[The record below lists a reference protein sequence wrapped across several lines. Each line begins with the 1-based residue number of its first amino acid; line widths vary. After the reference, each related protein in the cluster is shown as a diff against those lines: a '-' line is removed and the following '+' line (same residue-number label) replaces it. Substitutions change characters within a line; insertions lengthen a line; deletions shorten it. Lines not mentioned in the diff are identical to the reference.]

1 MTIASLIVVFVIVW
15 WLVLF
20 MALPVGV
27 VTEENPEAGNM
38 KEAPKNPNL
47 KKKLIVTTLITIILT
62 ILYYFAIE
70 NGWIVF
76 GIPNHNL

>member
-27 VTEENPEAGNM
+27 VSEQNPQAGNM
-38 KEAPKNPNL
+38 KGAPKNPNL
-47 KKKLIVTTLITIILT
+47 KKKLIVTTLVTIILT
-62 ILYYFAIE
+62 LAYYFAVE
-70 NGWIVF
+70 NGLIVF
-76 GIPNHNL
+76 G

>member
-27 VTEENPEAGNM
+27 VSEQNPQVGNM
-38 KEAPKNPNL
+38 KGAPKNPNL
-47 KKKLIVTTLITIILT
+47 KKKLIVTTLVTIILT
-62 ILYYFAIE
+62 LAYYFAVE
-70 NGWIVF
+70 NGLIVF
-76 GIPNHNL
+76 G